1 MKKIA
6 LVVILILIKTLA
18 FTQINILIP
27 QIRQTV
33 PMEIQLLNIPDT
45 GNYSYITLMGTNLDK
60 ISDLRISKNKV
71 IEKGIKAEK
80 LNFKKYLNPKDKA
93 SSQSRSPDKYLV
105 IKINPISKLTYGE
118 YILEVYANGK
128 WIDTNCKINVK
139 ERLADKIKLSS
150 SIKSSIKDN
159 FKFRQNELIEIK
171 RAMSAIEK
179 QEIKINSSIIKKSE
193 SVASN
198 IKIDTSFIT
207 AEIFDY
213 YPKEKAQLDGYI
225 VIIGKNLDSIK
236 EMKIGDVR
244 ISKQPEKK
252 LVEGS
257 YQKYIYFTGY
267 SALSGKLILTIP
279 QKIGFK
285 VVYYDQTLE
294 NNYQLVDRNQ
304 MNPTV
309 KLVRVYPWYSR
320 YNDRNTYPYQ
330 IVSLHLK
337 VENVPGNYFS
347 ENEVSVIKYNRF
359 INNEIARFD
368 VDEVFLDTNHLF
380 YGNTFDIYIIEK
392 STSESSLNVSLKFK
406 FKDTHKS
413 GFGSYKTISY
423 AHPLAPRV
431 IYTIEDTYSLFS
443 KLNFGQVFNFGTGSG
458 TSEGPNPFSSDDD
471 IRVGLME
478 LDNDFAF
485 KIASGPLGTQAV
497 WKSDAILLNDGWSVE
512 AITFDA
518 TREKPDNTIKTYF
531 PGGANGSLLY
541 TLMVGQTNLGRDVDI
556 PFFATDNTFDDNLMF
571 SIDKT
576 VEACDG
582 TILENEL
589 VNSSSDIFLRPI
601 LVDLRADQTGYN
613 DHRITVKI
621 KRIVLKGP
629 PNRNISEAFSPN
641 YIGSYFNYWLG
652 GCSNNTIVPVH
663 FY

>member
-27 QIRQTV
+27 QIKQTV

-139 ERLADKIKLSS
+139 ERLADRIKLSS

-159 FKFRQNELIEIK
+159 FKLRQNELIEIK

-198 IKIDTSFIT
+198 IKTDPSFIT

-368 VDEVFLDTNHLF
+368 VDDVFLDTNHLF

-413 GFGSYKTISY
+413 GFG
-423 AHPLAPRV
+423 L
-431 IYTIEDTYSLFS
+431 
-443 KLNFGQVFNFGTGSG
+443 
-458 TSEGPNPFSSDDD
+458 
-471 IRVGLME
+471 
-478 LDNDFAF
+478 
-485 KIASGPLGTQAV
+485 
-497 WKSDAILLNDGWSVE
+497 
-512 AITFDA
+512 
-518 TREKPDNTIKTYF
+518 
-531 PGGANGSLLY
+531 
-541 TLMVGQTNLGRDVDI
+541 
-556 PFFATDNTFDDNLMF
+556 
-571 SIDKT
+571 
-576 VEACDG
+576 
-582 TILENEL
+582 
-589 VNSSSDIFLRPI
+589 
-601 LVDLRADQTGYN
+601 
-613 DHRITVKI
+613 
-621 KRIVLKGP
+621 
-629 PNRNISEAFSPN
+629 
-641 YIGSYFNYWLG
+641 
-652 GCSNNTIVPVH
+652 
-663 FY
+663 